1 MRWDSFMTIETES
14 TERQSPLLQVDDL
27 TKYFAT
33 PTALFATGKL
43 IRAVDGVS
51 FTIKHGETLALVGE
65 SGSGK
70 STVGRCMIRLI
81 EPTSGSIRLQ
91 GTDITHLSRRSLR
104 ARRRF
109 MHMVFQDP
117 YSSLN
122 PRMTINKILSG
133 PLRYSGLSGRK
144 ETADR
149 VAGMLEK
156 VGLRPEFGKRYPH
169 SLSGGQRQRV
179 AIARALIA
187 GSVLIVAD
195 EAISALDTS
204 IQAAII
210 NLLKDLQ
217 REINFGCL
225 FITHDLSAAE
235 VISDYVAV
243 MYLGQLVELGTRSD
257 VLLSPKHPYSQSLL
271 SAVLQPD
278 PIVQRARTPIVLT
291 GDLPSPVDPPSGCR
305 FRTRCPVAVRRCAV
319 DEPPLLPVAGTPH
332 LARCHLIGSDG
343 SAPNLL
349 GLKGG
354 RLQ

>member
-1 MRWDSFMTIETES
+1 MTLETDPIQ
-14 TERQSPLLQVDDL
+14 RQSLLLQVEDL
-27 TKYFAT
+27 TKHFAI
-33 PTALFATGKL
+33 PTAPFAARKSV
-43 IRAVDGVS
+43 RAVDGVS
-51 FTIKHGETLALVGE
+51 FTIDHGKTLALVGE

-70 STVGRCMIRLI
+70 STVGRCIIRLI

-91 GTDITHLSRRSLR
+91 GTDITHLSRRTLR

-122 PRMTINKILSG
+122 PRMTMNEIVSG
-133 PLRYSGLSGRK
+133 PLMYHGLSGRK
-144 ETADR
+144 ETASR
-149 VAGMLEK
+149 VADMLER
-156 VGLRPEFGKRYPH
+156 VGLRPELGERYPH

-187 GSVLIVAD
+187 GAVLIVAD

-204 IQAAII
+204 VQASII

-235 VISDYVAV
+235 VICDYVAV
-243 MYLGQLVELGTRSD
+243 MYLGQLVELGARSD

-305 FRTRCPVAVRRCAV
+305 FRTRCPVAVGRCAV
-319 DEPPLLPVAGTPH
+319 EEPPLLPVAGRPH
-332 LARCHLIGSDG
+332 LARCHLISSDG
-343 SAPNLL
+343 SAPNLIE
-349 GLKGG
+349 LKEGH
-354 RLQ
+354 L